1 MAEFMQNVKRYFGM
15 EPVAD
20 ARDAD
25 DYADERRYERPAYA
39 DDHGYDDR
47 AYDEYEDDYADD
59 YADYEAPRYVREE
72 PAPAPAPRR
81 PVHHRITPQADF
93 VDKYS
98 EAREIGE
105 RFRDGD
111 IVTFDLADLPMEQRK
126 RYIDFAAGLSFALR
140 GRIEADGNVFTLLPE
155 GVEAADAGRD
165 ALSG

>member
-1 MAEFMQNVKRYFGM
+1 MAEFMQQVKRYFGM

-20 ARDAD
+20 ARDAG
-25 DYADERRYERPAYA
+25 DYADDRGYAGDNYEADRGYDHGSYA
-39 DDHGYDDR
+39 DDRG
-47 AYDEYEDDYADD
+47 YDEYEDDYAP
-59 YADYEAPRYVREE
+59 Y
-72 PAPAPAPRR
+72 PAERFEDEVLAPRR
-81 PVHHRITPQADF
+81 PLHHHITPQADF

-111 IVTFDLADLPMEQRK
+111 IVTFDLAELPMEQRK

-155 GVEAADAGRD
+155 GVELADARRD